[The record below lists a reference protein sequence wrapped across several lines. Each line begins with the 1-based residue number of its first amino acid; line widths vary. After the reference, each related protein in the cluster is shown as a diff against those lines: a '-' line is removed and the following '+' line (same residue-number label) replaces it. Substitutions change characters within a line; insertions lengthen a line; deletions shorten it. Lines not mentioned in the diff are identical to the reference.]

1 MMGVRVRL
9 LCGEDDF
16 AIAQNLAKIEEQYGN
31 QSERLLSVT
40 RLDGRNLSLDDLKGA
55 LYSLPLFASSRLVE
69 VSHLA
74 GHLQKQ
80 PVRNQFLEAIAGI
93 PESTQLVLVESQRLP
108 SDHWLFKWFKDE
120 GLLDSVTVFGLKKG
134 YAMDKWIQEEVK
146 SAGGKISPQAAGLL
160 SSLVIDDSRMAY
172 QEIQKLLTYVNF
184 ARRIEVED
192 IEAICVSMA
201 QGNVFAMVDALGNRD
216 GRNASSLLYQL
227 LQERDA
233 LSLFQMM
240 VRQFRMILVARELM
254 DGGGRVNELAE
265 YFRIQEFVSK
275 KVWSQASQ
283 FSIVRVERVFHI
295 LLDLD
300 KKIKLGELDQ
310 DIALEIFVAEFTSSS
325 EK

>member
-1 MMGVRVRL
+1 
-9 LCGEDDF
+9 
-16 AIAQNLAKIEEQYGN
+16 
-31 QSERLLSVT
+31 
-40 RLDGRNLSLDDLKGA
+40 
-55 LYSLPLFASSRLVE
+55 
-69 VSHLA
+69 
-74 GHLQKQ
+74 
-80 PVRNQFLEAIAGI
+80 
-93 PESTQLVLVESQRLP
+93 
-108 SDHWLFKWFKDE
+108 
-120 GLLDSVTVFGLKKG
+120 
-134 YAMDKWIQEEVK
+134 
-146 SAGGKISPQAAGLL
+146 
-160 SSLVIDDSRMAY
+160 
-172 QEIQKLLTYVNF
+172 LTYVNF